1 MLDKVVDAWNSAE
14 QLSFYVLMLKLVMFL
29 WFYECYIYNII
40 YFQIYFTVILLFP
53 LPLPL
58 SLYVF
63 N

>member
-1 MLDKVVDAWNSAE
+1 MTDKVVDAWNSVE

>member
-58 SLYVF
+58 SLYLF